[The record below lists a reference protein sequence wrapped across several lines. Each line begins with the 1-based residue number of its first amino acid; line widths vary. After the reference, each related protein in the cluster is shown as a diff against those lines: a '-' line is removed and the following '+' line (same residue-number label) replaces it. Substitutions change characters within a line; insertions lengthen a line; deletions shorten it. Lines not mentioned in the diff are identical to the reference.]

1 MFFLI
6 SISFIFED
14 CSLWCLRTRDTKR
27 SEPKCRALLGG
38 TRLAPPMES
47 SSFCWHSISS
57 QGASCF
63 GGPFASTDAPT
74 TCSQLPSDLSS
85 SLYLHWPPWRSYLRA
100 SNAHP
105 PPAVYSMWLMM
116 SKMPQNFSP
125 RLLSL
130 PHPPPL
136 HPPHLRMK
144 ATEAAWGWCPT
155 ELPRPALLHLG
166 GERRC
171 WQTGLLPK
179 HLCSGRVAEAADRYP
194 GAGWDSGWQ
203 DCVLVAIIFPCV

>member
-1 MFFLI
+1 MFWFFLI

-136 HPPHLRMK
+136 PCFPASFSSENEGNGGSVGLVSNR
-144 ATEAAWGWCPT
+144 AAQACP
-155 ELPRPALLHLG
+155 AA
-166 GERRC
+166 
-171 WQTGLLPK
+171 
-179 HLCSGRVAEAADRYP
+179 SGR
-194 GAGWDSGWQ
+194 
-203 DCVLVAIIFPCV
+203 